1 MTAGFHQD
9 AMSSSNASSGE
20 SAEVAQA
27 TVPMPLLIVDL
38 DGTLIRS
45 NLLWESF
52 AAALRHNPWRC
63 LLALL
68 AILHGKAALKRSLA
82 EVGPID
88 PVALPYRRKFLSWL
102 RREHANGRQMVL
114 ATAAH
119 ETIANQVAGHLKI
132 FERVLASDGF
142 QNNKGHEKLAMIERS
157 FPGQPFDYCAD
168 SRSDIPLFKAARKGY
183 LVGAGA
189 SLTTSVSS
197 DVPVD
202 LKFAKTNTGPRFR
215 YWLRA
220 IRPRH
225 WLKNLL
231 VLVPFFSAFLVTETT
246 LLLNALMAAL
256 AMCLAASSGYVIND
270 LLDMQADRHHPRKF
284 RRPFAMGRLTAAE
297 GFIGALLLQIGA
309 LLIALMVGWSV
320 LVWVVIYLL
329 GTFSYSVFFKREPI
343 IDVMMLAGLYTTRI
357 IIGANAVGA
366 DRSLWLLAFSV
377 FFFFSLATMKRC
389 GELVGRRNRGEK
401 TTAGRGYEPADLQM
415 LCPAGVATGIASVLV
430 LALYVQSPDVEARYP
445 IPEALWLALVALL
458 VWLCR
463 AWLDTMRGQ
472 MHDDPLIYALR
483 HRRGRMVLLMVIA
496 SFSLASLWGLGA

>member
-1 MTAGFHQD
+1 MTAGFSQD
-9 AMSSSNASSGE
+9 ATTSSVASSGD
-20 SAEVAQA
+20 SAEIASAVK
-27 TVPMPLLIVDL
+27 PKPLLIVDL
-38 DGTLIRS
+38 DGTLIQS
-45 NLLWESF
+45 NLLWESL
-52 AAALRHNPWRC
+52 AAALRHSPWRC
-63 LLALL
+63 VFALL
-68 AILHGKAALKRSLA
+68 AIFRGRAAFKRAFA
-82 EVGPID
+82 EIGPID
-88 PVALPYRRKFLSWL
+88 PVALPYRRRFLSWL
-102 RREHANGRQMVL
+102 RREHASGRQIVL
-114 ATAAH
+114 ATAAD
-119 ETIANQVAGHLKI
+119 ETIAQRVASHLQI

-142 QNNKGHEKLAMIERS
+142 QNNKGNEKLATIERS
-157 FPGQPFDYCAD
+157 FPGREFDYCGD
-168 SRSDIPLFKAARKGY
+168 SLSDIPLFKAARTAY
-183 LVGAGA
+183 LVGANA
-189 SLTTSVSS
+189 SLTASVSAS
-197 DVPVD
+197 APIDVRFTST
-202 LKFAKTNTGPRFR
+202 KTGPRLR
-215 YWLRA
+215 YWIRA

-231 VLVPFFSAFLVTETT
+231 VLVPFFSAFLVTETA
-246 LLLNALMAAL
+246 LLFSAVMAAV

-297 GFIGALLLQIGA
+297 GFIGALLLQMGA

-320 LVWVVIYLL
+320 MAWVIVYLL

-343 IDVMMLAGLYTTRI
+343 IDVMLLAGLYTTRV

-366 DRSLWLLAFSV
+366 ERSLWLLAFSV

-389 GELVGRRNRGEK
+389 GELVVRRNRGEQ
-401 TTAGRGYEPADLQM
+401 TTAGRAYEPADLQM
-415 LCPAGVATGIASVLV
+415 LCPAGVSAGIASVLV
-430 LALYVQSPDVEARYP
+430 LALYVQSPGVEARYP

-496 SFSLASLWGLGA
+496 SFSLASLWGLGS